1 MTSKI
6 SIFVHNFSNCIAI
19 LCYLDK
25 NVSFHS
31 FIKERNDVKHLFNLS
46 DNLKSYG
53 DVKLE
58 CKLKQNKFFQLM
70 KFVHS

>member
-1 MTSKI
+1 MFHLI
-6 SIFVHNFSNCIAI
+6 VLSNN
-19 LCYLDK
+19 LFNNL
-25 NVSFHS
+25 
-31 FIKERNDVKHLFNLS
+31 NDVKHLFNLS
-46 DNLKSYG
+46 DNSKSYG